1 MRCTGSIPGDRQRL
15 LGGHNT
21 STPPQL
27 LVGIRAASARPS
39 RAPRASPEQARGPLN
54 WWLPLRTCSLSVLL
68 RLAALDL
75 AGKTRVQE
83 KMRVSVRQMQRAV
96 GARGKNFRKRVR
108 QG

>member
-1 MRCTGSIPGDRQRL
+1 MLSITDRSFLIKLRREAPCRHVTVPIVETNK
-15 LGGHNT
+15 GGVVNMWD
-21 STPPQL
+21 P
-27 LVGIRAASARPS
+27 A
-39 RAPRASPEQARGPLN
+39 
-54 WWLPLRTCSLSVLL
+54 